1 MNFKINILL
10 LFFPFIGFAQSDFER
25 VIKAGEVLLSGLS
38 ILKVSKSDTKSDNKT
53 ISSICVKNKLSEKIN
68 FKIMGIDE
76 NGAEI
81 KKEMVIQ
88 NDGKE
93 CVFNILKGIY
103 SYEVSLANNDTYK
116 KGEYRFDD
124 DIVIMIKKED

>member
-1 MNFKINILL
+1 MNFKINIIL
-10 LFFPFIGFAQSDFER
+10 LFFPFIVFAQSDFER
-25 VIKAGEVLLSGLS
+25 VIKAGEVLLSGFS
-38 ILKVSKSDTKSDNKT
+38 ILKVSKSDNKT

-68 FKIMGIDE
+68 FKIIGIDE

-103 SYEVSLANNDTYK
+103 SYEVNLANNEVYK
-116 KGEYRFDD
+116 KGECKFDSD
-124 DIVIMIKKED
+124 VIITIKKEE